1 MTPEQNSIISV
12 TNIANATMQAAK
24 MGSAYS
30 LWDLPAYL
38 TYLVR
43 LRAGEVVPAPQ
54 PRPIPTDEY
63 LGNDANKLDQL
74 SLMMIAAM
82 QSAQMPSG
90 PTDTLTMK
98 DLPAF
103 VAGIV
108 AAITPA
114 YPPEIVIKPVTKP
127 VVVVKPVVKKVVVKP
142 IIKPS
147 RR

>member
-1 MTPEQNSIISV
+1 MTPEQTSISNV

-30 LWDLPAYL
+30 IWDLIAYL

-43 LRAGEVVPAPQ
+43 LKAGEVVPAPS

-63 LGNDANKLDQL
+63 LGNDSNKLNQL

-82 QSAQMPSG
+82 QAAKMPSG

-98 DLPAF
+98 DLPTF
-103 VAGIV
+103 VAGLI
-108 AAITPA
+108 PA
-114 YPPEIVIKPVTKP
+114 STSKPVTKP
-127 VVVVKPVVKKVVVKP
+127 VNKVVVKP
-142 IIKPS
+142 MKPS